1 MISTPAL
8 KAHLRAVPVPGEGAL
23 LLAEQDAA
31 ILRGRTYERI
41 VPLIDGR
48 RSADD
53 IVSAVADTVEP
64 SAAWYALL
72 RLERGGHVVEG
83 DPAHAGAGQ
92 LNRNEV
98 PAARAMFR
106 GTVRHTGVID
116 RQAHGPEGLYEEILA
131 RAAARRAGVPYLK
144 HDALE
149 GASDESTRACESH
162 PEPVEERTAADGAT
176 ADIRFTDVVSPYAP
190 EEFFAVQADRPHPV
204 LLRGPADRFADL
216 VTWQDLDRLICS
228 GRRAASQVRVVLDGE
243 HIPSP
248 CFAVTKAGPASGPFD
263 QEIDDRKLIS
273 FLRQGATLIVDQAQR
288 SLDRVAD
295 LAAAFER
302 ATCNDVAINLYASW
316 QSARGFSTHWDDHDV
331 FVVQVRGQ
339 KRWRI
344 YGATRVAPLKFDV
357 AAAGSA
363 PKEPLW
369 TGRLTA
375 GDVLYVPRGWW
386 HDARGDAA
394 QGQANVHLTC
404 SFRSRTGA
412 DILAWLR
419 DRMTAH
425 ELFRRE
431 LPLLAGD
438 DRWTEHVEAFRDL
451 LESIL
456 REGTGAQL
464 AQRLREE
471 FRGRWTERAGPRFGS
486 SLEPWRSGDWND
498 YRILLRG
505 APHAMLRRAEQ
516 EDSVCL
522 TANGVKLELDPF
534 CLPLIE
540 PLAAGDTVTVAE
552 LKSVDTGRFDAAFV
566 DDFIGELLS
575 RAVVVAIAPQ

>member
-1 MISTPAL
+1 MPI
-8 KAHLRAVPVPGEGAL
+8 PGEGVL
-23 LLAEQDAA
+23 LLTKQDAA
-31 ILRGRTYERI
+31 ILRGRAYERV

-53 IVSAVADTVEP
+53 IVSAAADSVEP

-72 RLERGGHVVEG
+72 RLERAGHVVER
-83 DPAHAGAGQ
+83 DPAHTRAEGSNG
-92 LNRNEV
+92 NGV
-98 PAARAMFR
+98 PSARAMFR
-106 GTVRHTGVID
+106 AAERHTGVMD

-131 RAAARRAGVPYLK
+131 RVAAKRAGVPYLK
-144 HDALE
+144 HDSPE
-149 GASDESTRACESH
+149 EASEKSARAYDGH
-162 PEPVEERTAADGAT
+162 PAPVEERTAAGGAT
-176 ADIRFTDVVSPYAP
+176 ADLRFADVVSPYAP

-216 VTWQDLDRLICS
+216 VTWRDLDRLICS
-228 GRRAASQVRVVLDGE
+228 GRRIAPQIRLALDGE

-248 CFAVTKAGPASGPFD
+248 CFTVAKQGPGSTPFD
-263 QEIDDRKLIS
+263 QDVDDRKLIAL
-273 FLRQGATLIVDQAQR
+273 LRQGATLIVDRVQR

-295 LAAAFER
+295 LAAAFEQG
-302 ATCNDVAINLYASW
+302 TCNHASINLYASW
-316 QSARGFSTHWDDHDV
+316 QSERGFSTHWDDHDV

-339 KRWRI
+339 KLWRM
-344 YGATRVAPLKFDV
+344 YGPTRVAPLKFDV
-357 AAAGSA
+357 AAIGSA

-369 TGRLTA
+369 SGRLTA

-386 HDARGDAA
+386 HDARGDSA
-394 QGQANVHLTC
+394 QGLANVHLTC

-431 LPLLAGD
+431 LPLMAGD
-438 DRWTEHVEAFRDL
+438 DRWIEHVEAFRDL
-451 LESIL
+451 LESVL
-456 REGTGAQL
+456 RESTGPQL
-464 AQRLREE
+464 AQRLREA
-471 FRGRWTERAGPRFGS
+471 FRGQWSERSGPRFGP

-505 APHAMLRRAEQ
+505 APHATLLRG
-516 EDSVCL
+516 EDSACL
-522 TANGVKLELDPF
+522 TANGVKLDLDPF

-540 PLAAGDTVTVAE
+540 PLAAGETVTVAA
-552 LKSVDTGRFDAAFV
+552 LKAVDTGRFDAAFV
-566 DDFIGELLS
+566 DDFVRELLG
-575 RAVVVAIAPQ
+575 RAVVVAIAPD